1 MSGSPFDVS
10 QGQNLINSVTGKIS
24 NKNVTVEEAVQIGEA
39 QLQEFESACPTG
51 FYQTI
56 KRKVITMKEGKKGKK
71 KRGVD
76 TMEQCDLGLIF
87 ARVTALMSTRA
98 IKLNGMWKYE
108 LAAVPT
114 SIFDEKS
121 GEIRISRS
129 KSILKRKH
137 QVELTNPSIRIRD
150 AVVIGGCAIQYS
162 VCCNGQAYP

>member
-1 MSGSPFDVS
+1 MCGSPLTSPKARILSTVS
-10 QGQNLINSVTGKIS
+10 PGRSA
-24 NKNVTVEEAVQIGEA
+24 KNVNVEYAVQIGEA
-39 QLQEFESACPTG
+39 PLQEFESACPTG

-56 KRKVITMKEGKKGKK
+56 KRKVITMKEGK
-71 KRGVD
+71 RGVD

-87 ARVTALMSTRA
+87 AWVTALISSRA
-98 IKLNGMWKYE
+98 IKLNAMWKYE

-114 SIFDEKS
+114 SIFDGKS

-137 QVELTNPSIRIRD
+137 QVEVTNPSIGIRD

-162 VCCNGQAYP
+162 VCSNGQAYP